1 MDGLTQFMDAFGGI
15 TIGTVITVIVAVIFI
30 IRGYKRFSKYLI
42 EKHDAEKQH
51 LAELAEALEGVRKYP
66 EYREQSHKIQ
76 VSLQS
81 DIKDINCKYDAL
93 AKDFKTLTDKFA
105 DMEEKARKKDLSLLK
120 DKIIERYKYYTDPEI
135 NPTQTWSRMEAE
147 SFWELFNEYEARGG
161 NGYLH
166 SDVQPKMMALK
177 ETDLGTPAAF

>member
-1 MDGLTQFMDAFGGI
+1 MNGFEQFMETFGGV
-15 TIGTVITVIVAVIFI
+15 TLGTVAIIVIAIIFI
-30 IRGYKRFSKYLI
+30 YRGYKKFSNYLI
-42 EKHDAEKQH
+42 EKHDAEKRH
-51 LAELAEALEGVRKYP
+51 LEELREALEGVRKYP

-76 VSLQS
+76 VALQS
-81 DIKDINCKYDAL
+81 DIKAINVKYETL
-93 AKDFKTLTDKFA
+93 AKDFKTLTDKFE
-105 DMEEKARKKDLSLLK
+105 DMEERARKKDLSLLK

-135 NPTQTWSRMEAE
+135 NPTQTWNKMEAE

-177 ETDLGTPAAF
+177 EIDIGQPLF

>member
-1 MDGLTQFMDAFGGI
+1 MNGFEQFMETFGGV
-15 TIGTVITVIVAVIFI
+15 TLGTVAVIVISIIFI
-30 IRGYKRFSKYLI
+30 YRGYKKFSKYLL
-42 EKHDAEKQH
+42 EKHDAEQRH
-51 LAELAEALEGVRKYP
+51 LAELTEALEGVRKYP

-76 VSLQS
+76 VALQS
-81 DIKDINCKYDAL
+81 DIKAINVKYETL
-93 AKDFKTLTDKFA
+93 AKDFKTLTDKFE
-105 DMEEKARKKDLSLLK
+105 DMEERARKKDLSLLK

-135 NPTQTWSRMEAE
+135 NPTQTWNKMEAE

-177 ETDLGTPAAF
+177 EIDIGQPLF